1 MKSVFVRGVT
11 VVLLAL
17 LVWIGAAPLAS
28 ALTLREAIAQALER
42 NERAHSAEEIARA
55 AEARVWRARSFL
67 LPTITLS
74 GDYTRRGSDGED
86 LLLNGREARVGR
98 VAVSQTI
105 FDAQAWPLLRQAKR
119 ARDASRHDAAG
130 AKRLLAYDTAASYL
144 SVLNSE
150 QVARAAAQRFEFA
163 RQSLGEIRSRF
174 DAGLVGSNDVT
185 RAELEAASAERELV
199 IARGAARTA
208 RLALSLLLDASIESD
223 SLSVPED
230 LLVSAARAI
239 PPGSFDVEAAADR
252 RPDIRSE
259 RARVSALRAGA
270 LEPLARYLPDLVA
283 TGTARSSAGSVNDV
297 RDQDWTAGLSL
308 RWEIFDGGGREAER
322 SERVALARAAGLALE
337 NLERTAAN
345 EMETARV
352 DLESQQASLTRSRV
366 AVEAARKNAV
376 EATELYRRGL
386 TRALEVVDAN
396 VQLFEAEVG
405 QAGSEFALALS
416 YLNLRSALGLDP
428 LEPETIP

>member
-1 MKSVFVRGVT
+1 
-11 VVLLAL
+11 
-17 LVWIGAAPLAS
+17 
-28 ALTLREAIAQALER
+28 
-42 NERAHSAEEIARA
+42 
-55 AEARVWRARSFL
+55 
-67 LPTITLS
+67 
-74 GDYTRRGSDGED
+74 
-86 LLLNGREARVGR
+86 
-98 VAVSQTI
+98 
-105 FDAQAWPLLRQAKR
+105 
-119 ARDASRHDAAG
+119 
-130 AKRLLAYDTAASYL
+130 
-144 SVLNSE
+144 
-150 QVARAAAQRFEFA
+150 
-163 RQSLGEIRSRF
+163 
-174 DAGLVGSNDVT
+174 
-185 RAELEAASAERELV
+185 
-199 IARGAARTA
+199 
-208 RLALSLLLDASIESD
+208 
-223 SLSVPED
+223 
-230 LLVSAARAI
+230 
-239 PPGSFDVEAAADR
+239 
-252 RPDIRSE
+252 
-259 RARVSALRAGA
+259 
-270 LEPLARYLPDLVA
+270 LARYLPDLVA